1 MSGSG
6 PARDAINTH
15 RLTTDRLLL
24 EVPDVEDGPTLF
36 RLAGGED
43 RAEVTAGLIWDGP
56 DKVADTLRFL
66 KKARTET
73 FAANGFHW
81 ALKDL
86 TGEITGAAGEA
97 LGMIGTRPRG
107 EPGRGDVGYWL
118 GRPYWGNGLMGEALR
133 AVLDLCFGPLDMVK
147 VEADIFTTNTRSIR
161 LVERLGM
168 RHEGTIRSAHRKQ
181 GRWVD
186 AHIYG
191 VLRHEWLGKGFEA

>member
-1 MSGSG
+1 MAGSG
-6 PARDAINTH
+6 PPGDATNTH
-15 RLTTDRLLL
+15 RLATDRLLL
-24 EVPDVEDGPTLF
+24 EVPGAEDGPTLF
-36 RLAGGED
+36 HLAGGED

-56 DKVADTLRFL
+56 DELGDTLDFVE
-66 KKARTET
+66 KARTET

-86 TGEITGAAGEA
+86 AGGITGTAGAA

-118 GRPYWGNGLMGEALR
+118 GRPYWGNGLMGEALS

-147 VEADIFTTNTRSIR
+147 VEADIFTTNVRSIR

-168 RHEGTIRSAHRKQ
+168 RHEGTIRSSHRKQ

-191 VLRHEWLGKGFEA
+191 ILRPEWERGGLEP